1 MKTRTRE
8 AGLRLAILS
17 VALGVAFIATGFLL
31 SVGGVWLV
39 AAFVLVVLYL
49 CMSWRSP
56 TR

>member
-17 VALGVAFIATGFLL
+17 VELGVAFIATGFLL